1 MFSLVFSCLKY
12 FVCFYVILVA
22 VTFGS
27 LYRDDIP
34 HQELLGEINALR
46 GGVRSSSVIMVFLLL
61 FVFVFVELVLK
72 SAEPLQPHGILTND
86 FNDFENRFSSLH
98 NNDIV
103 MKM

>member
-27 LYRDDIP
+27 LYTDDIP

-46 GGVRSSSVIMVFLLL
+46 GGVRSSSVIMVF
-61 FVFVFVELVLK
+61 FVTICLRLR
-72 SAEPLQPHGILTND
+72 GIS
-86 FNDFENRFSSLH
+86 FEKCRAAAAAWNI
-98 NNDIV
+98 D
-103 MKM
+103 K